1 MLCLVELRVS
11 RTAADGFLHFLCSI
25 DGWGDRHHNQKKC
38 KMISVGAIVF
48 NPSILFIFKYFTFFV
63 RAFIDAFLFFESGGE
78 YLSLCLKSCYP

>member
-11 RTAADGFLHFLCSI
+11 RTAADGFLHFLCRLM
-25 DGWGDRHHNQKKC
+25 DGETDIKC

-63 RAFIDAFLFFESGGE
+63 RAFIGAFLFFESGGE